1 MEEGATVTR
10 YPVRMAVTLKPEV
23 LDPAGQATLAVI
35 KERGFGM
42 VDELRIGKLVDFS
55 VQARDP
61 AEALEVARRLG
72 REFLANPVLE
82 QFDVWMDEAQSPRT
96 VRDGE

>member
-1 MEEGATVTR
+1 MTR
-10 YPVRMAVTLKPEV
+10 YPMRMAVTLKPEV
-23 LDPAGQATLAVI
+23 LDPAGQATQAVVN
-35 KERGFGM
+35 ERGFGV

>member
-61 AEALEVARRLG
+61 AEALEVAQRLG

-82 QFDVWMDEAQSPRT
+82 RFDVWMEEDLRLGAGC
-96 VRDGE
+96 DGE